1 MTEDSK
7 PVKSNRMT
15 VTKLGHKVDEISEV
29 LDIMHNEIQQLRSD
43 LTTLVEIQKE
53 LLGLKKKTESDKQP
67 KDSGFKGMFG

>member
-7 PVKSNRMT
+7 PAKPSNRMT
-15 VTKLGHKVDEISEV
+15 VTKLGHKVDEMSEV

-53 LLGLKKKTESDKQP
+53 LLGLKKKTASDKP

>member
-1 MTEDSK
+1 MTEDSQPAK
-7 PVKSNRMT
+7 PSNRMT
-15 VTKLGHKVDEISEV
+15 VAKLGHKVDEMSEV

-53 LLGLKKKTESDKQP
+53 LLGLKKKTASDKP

>member
-1 MTEDSK
+1 
-7 PVKSNRMT
+7 MT

-43 LTTLVEIQKE
+43 LGTLVEIQKE
-53 LLGLKKKTESDKQP
+53 LLGIKKKTDSDKP